1 MHKHDLDLIASLA
14 DGSVDDETEARALV
28 ESCVECRAE
37 YQSQLTVLELLT
49 STPSV
54 MMSDLEK
61 AALHRD
67 LWTELRSEP
76 AAKTPGASWYRW
88 AYVAAGLLVTVGL
101 AGVLSG
107 QIPFGGAAGS
117 DTFAEISSGLDQ
129 FAADGLEDAPSS
141 EFDSTSGGGD
151 DSAVTTTA
159 AAESLPLPFPALA
172 DQARASREGAEAT
185 TQEESEKDEIDQCLE
200 RLDLA
205 DHVVVDELEL
215 DRRYLV
221 VMAGDDA
228 PDQTVTFVALNE
240 CEIVYTD
247 G

>member
-37 YQSQLTVLELLT
+37 YQSQLTVLEILT

-76 AAKTPGASWYRW
+76 ATRASGASWYRW

-101 AGVLSG
+101 AGVLNG
-107 QIPFGGAAGS
+107 QIGFGGADDS
-117 DTFAEISSGLDQ
+117 DTFAEISSGLGQ
-129 FAADGLEDAPSS
+129 FSADGLEDAPAS
-141 EFDSTSGGGD
+141 DTDAASGGGD
-151 DSAVTTTA
+151 ETVVPTTA
-159 AAESLPLPFPALA
+159 AAESLLLPFPELA
-172 DQARASREGAEAT
+172 DQARALREDPKAT
-185 TQEESEKDEIDQCLE
+185 TQEESEKDDIDRCLE

-221 VMAGDDA
+221 VMAGDDV
-228 PDQTVTFVALNE
+228 PDQSVTFVALDE